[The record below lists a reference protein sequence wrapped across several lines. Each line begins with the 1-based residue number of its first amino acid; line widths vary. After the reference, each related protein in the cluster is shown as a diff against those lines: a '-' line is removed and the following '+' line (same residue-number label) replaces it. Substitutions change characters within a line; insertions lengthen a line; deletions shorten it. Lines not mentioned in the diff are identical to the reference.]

1 MRTVKY
7 YLGDILK
14 DGLPCSNAIVRWET
28 LSPCIVLTC
37 HLPDKVVDGKKLTNG
52 VEFSIDDDMEN
63 CSPCVKYHI
72 ECPGCTNCPIVDKT
86 LCFCTGPTDCP
97 PCHVCINGE
106 CIPTCDICDP
116 VTGDCVS
123 CNDEHPCPG
132 DQICVQGE
140 CQCPQGKYDPVTGKC
155 VECIVGDV
163 NPNNPCLICLGGSWA
178 QKICASGVV
187 DPVTCDCTGCNG
199 NTDCGENQCC
209 YDGECLCC
217 KDSAVY
223 DPILGKCVPKPP
235 CDPNTPCPECM
246 DCLNGQCVPRVCPE
260 GYICVGDSCVPE
272 CDCNNPTCNTANACV
287 PTADGRCYCSPCSGA
302 CSSGA
307 ECGPGCY
314 CDNGQCKPKPCVGTC
329 VNGGDCGPG
338 CGCLNGECVPCN
350 SVNCA
355 TNPSLCSQILGCKCN
370 GNTCSKSE
378 GCNDKPCVT
387 SANCQ
392 QGCTCDKGICKDCSN
407 YSCDDCAN
415 HPGCKCISGTCGDD
429 PDNDCKDTLTLKKVD
444 ESCDLKA
451 ELILKEPCSCSALS
465 IFSRVHGI
473 IYSDAP
479 NEVRIIT
486 KLELRKGT
494 GPNSPKLGDTTSD
507 LIADNDLPLSGNIKV
522 TQIRKHKKVNTTTG
536 AFISNGETKW
546 STSVNVAGEDSFTL
560 ENSDFGIGYTHIAIG
575 SILVGSS
582 NSQTTDIVTSYEY
595 YIEQTSDFTFANTC
609 VYKAPKAVNPYIFT
623 TNAQLTSGNLNIVD
637 KITPIITDAK
647 RNPRLTWYKTK
658 DAAFDSTDK
667 FRSLYLPLQG
677 GKYTDTLFGLGQID
691 PKGKYPLVGQEG
703 ELWSGYNWLVKTDCG
718 CVEDAGLDDVYFC
731 NPKTIG
737 SELNG
742 CHTGIK
748 LKGPFVPCDVNQDI
762 RPHQKAGYTI
772 PDAVQTVYQLWIN
785 GKLFKS
791 FVHNAQVGGMVVYD
805 TSASGND
812 RYTTEPMF
820 SNNFFYTLNDEEI
833 KTAEIRMNHG
843 NKCNIKIPINPLTP
857 RTIVDTIDCSL
868 IGNEYTVKV
877 NANQG
882 GFTIQNVTGA
892 NSFTLVGGVFTLY
905 LTKGLSTEIT
915 FIFSDGCKAK
925 KTYKECNCDIN
936 PEASITAGD
945 FCTGQTG
952 QITITGTQGATV
964 TYIEDG
970 VNKTKVLGSPFVIN
984 TTSTKVVK
992 LVSVALNGCISTI
1005 NTTVTATLIT
1015 LPTATIT
1022 ASDNAICS
1030 GEAVTL
1036 TFGGSNGAT
1045 ANLYQNGVVLQEVT
1059 IPSTLVVNP
1068 TVSTSYYLG
1077 GISLGTCINNTN
1089 TSPVNITVTPGPG
1102 ELTWTESCN
1111 GTSTTRTFTFN
1122 QNVVYNGGS
1131 PTSTLAVASGIGSI
1145 VVTYGSGS
1153 CVITKTIPVDS
1164 CGCDVLV
1171 TISASPAAICNGGST
1186 TLSAVVTG
1194 GVAPYQYQWY
1204 RAGITAGTGTTLNT
1218 TPANTTEYYLKI
1230 TDAEGCVVNSNTL
1243 VVTVNSPTPFGI
1255 ISANSNGVTESG
1267 ESLLVCNNITQLTLI
1282 SSFPFP
1288 SGKLTWNL
1296 VNPGNYSG
1304 GLTFPTITPAITLT
1318 MADVTSGL
1326 IVTATG
1332 INEFGCAY
1340 TTQKQ
1345 IIKQACACTTQ
1356 PTANAGIDQTSSG
1369 VTPINL
1375 NGIVSF
1381 DTNGLLWTTSGSGT
1395 FGNPLLAVTTYT
1407 PSVSDIAAGTVTLTL
1422 TVNDPDGAGPCTS
1435 AVDTVVITLTPGTC
1449 CNGVNPNNSIDLD
1462 DPDVSFA
1469 AKEYAMLTDL
1479 TIGNIDTADSKCG
1492 LPAAYIWSNNTINPG
1507 DPSNLAPD
1515 AIPGTVANGTQ
1526 EYFIKNTSGC
1536 ASQVIADAE
1545 FNGPNN
1551 SRTIL
1556 ASLADVVASANV
1568 RLASMPSPY
1577 NTMYLTVAGNVLKLN
1592 NAPYC
1597 FRLSGV
1603 ARFGNVDTCDTITH
1617 KDSVI
1622 TGKGSTNFG
1631 LLNT

>member
-1 MRTVKY
+1 M
-7 YLGDILK
+7 
-14 DGLPCSNAIVRWET
+14 PCSNAIVRWET

-155 VECIVGDV
+155 VECIVGDI

-287 PTADGRCYCSPCSGA
+287 PTAGGKCFCSPCSGPCA
-302 CSSGA
+302 TNA
-307 ECGPGCY
+307 NCGPGCY

-429 PDNDCKDTLTLKKVD
+429 PDNDCKDTLTLKKID
-444 ESCDLKA
+444 DSCDLKA
-451 ELILKEPCSCSALS
+451 ELTLKEGCACPVLS
-465 IFSRVHGI
+465 IYTI
-473 IYSDAP
+473 KKIYAIG
-479 NEVRIIT
+479 EIE
-486 KLELRKGT
+486 LELRKGNK
-494 GPNSPKLGDTTSD
+494 PDSPKLGDITNPNIS
-507 LIADNDLPLSGNIKV
+507 DNDLPLSGNI
-522 TQIRKHKKVNTTTG
+522 QSILIRKHKTVNTTTG
-536 AFISNGETKW
+536 TFISNGETKW
-546 STSVNVAGEDSFTL
+546 TSTVNMAGKDWTMF
-560 ENSDFGIGYTHIAIG
+560 NYGIPYNLGYIG
-575 SILVGSS
+575 DILSGSS
-582 NSQTTDIVTSYEY
+582 NAQTTDIVTGFEISFK
-595 YIEQTSDFTFANTC
+595 QTSDLVFANGC
-609 VYKAPKAVNPYIFT
+609 IYKAPKDIAVYKIEGTTAYNADYIT
-623 TNAQLTSGNLNIVD
+623 PKS
-637 KITPIITDAK
+637 KITTITSSNTRD
-647 RNPRLTWYKTK
+647 PRLTWYKSK
-658 DAAFDSTDK
+658 DQAFDAADK
-667 FRSLYLPLQG
+667 FRSLYVPQQG

-748 LKGPFVPCDVNQDI
+748 LKGPIVPCDVNQDI

-843 NKCNIKIPINPLTP
+843 DKCNIKIPINPLTP

-905 LTKGLSTEIT
+905 LTKELSTEIT
-915 FIFSDGCKAK
+915 FIFSDGCKTK

-936 PEASITAGD
+936 PEASITTND

-1005 NTTVTATLIT
+1005 NTTVTATLIN

-1022 ASDNAICS
+1022 ADDTTICS
-1030 GEAVTL
+1030 GDSVIL
-1036 TFGGSNGAT
+1036 TFGGNNGAT

-1145 VVTYGSGS
+1145 VVTYGTGA
-1153 CVITKTIPVDS
+1153 CTLTETIIVDG
-1164 CGCDVLV
+1164 CGCDILV
-1171 TISASPAAICNGGST
+1171 TISASPSSVCLGGSM
-1186 TLSAVVTG
+1186 TLSAVIVG
-1194 GVAPYQYQWY
+1194 GVAPYQYKWKQVAFPGVW
-1204 RAGITAGTGTTLNT
+1204 TTGTTPGYI
-1218 TPANTTEYYLKI
+1218 PAQTGDYFLEI
-1230 TDAEGCVVNSNTL
+1230 TDAEGCIVLSNTL
-1243 VVTVNSPTPFGI
+1243 TVQVNNPTPFGI

-1422 TVNDPDGAGPCTS
+1422 TVNDPDGAGPCT
-1435 AVDTVVITLTPGTC
+1435 AVADTMVLTLNPGTC
-1449 CNGVNPNNSIDLD
+1449 CNGFTPNNAIDLAQPAD
-1462 DPDVSFA
+1462 SYA
-1469 AKEYAMLTDL
+1469 SKEYAMLTDL
-1479 TIGNIDTADSKCG
+1479 TIGDIRDDGGCG
-1492 LPAAYIWSNNTINPG
+1492 NPVAAIWSNNSSTEFNSG
-1507 DPSNLAPD
+1507 VYVTGS
-1515 AIPGTVANGTQ
+1515 VYNGTQ
-1526 EYFIKNTSGC
+1526 EFFIKNSSGC
-1536 ASQVIADAE
+1536 ADQIVADKEFCAVTGPCPSTRVII
-1545 FNGPNN
+1545 G
-1551 SRTIL
+1551 
-1556 ASLADVVASANV
+1556 SLATVITNANA
-1568 RLASMPSPY
+1568 RLATMPTPY
-1577 NTMYLTVAGNVLKLN
+1577 NTMFLTVENNEDMNPLAIKLN
-1592 NAPYC
+1592 GAPYC
-1597 FRLSGV
+1597 YRLSAV
-1603 ARFGNVDTCDTITH
+1603 ARLGNVDTCGVDAENTVLSERIL
-1617 KDSVI
+1617 
-1622 TGKGSTNFG
+1622 TNFTPI
-1631 LLNT
+1631 NI

>member
-1 MRTVKY
+1 MRTIKY
-7 YLGDILK
+7 YLGEILK

-72 ECPGCTNCPIVDKT
+72 ECPGCTNCPIIDKT

-116 VTGDCVS
+116 ATGDCVS

-287 PTADGRCYCSPCSGA
+287 PTAGGKCYCSPCSGPCA
-302 CSSGA
+302 TNA
-307 ECGPGCY
+307 NCGPGCY

-355 TNPSLCSQILGCKCN
+355 TNPSLCSQILGCSCN
-370 GNTCSKSE
+370 GNVCSKKE

-429 PDNDCKDTLTLKKVD
+429 PDNDCKDTLTLKKID
-444 ESCDLKA
+444 DSCDLKA
-451 ELILKEPCSCSALS
+451 ELTLKEGCACPVLSARTA
-465 IFSRVHGI
+465 IKPRGGVV
-473 IYSDAP
+473 IYID
-479 NEVRIIT
+479 
-486 KLELRKGT
+486 LRKGT
-494 GPNSPKLGDTTSD
+494 AFNSPLLGDISNPN
-507 LIADNDLPLSGNIKV
+507 IADNDLPLSGSIKI
-522 TQIRKHKKVNTTTG
+522 TINRHHKKVNTVTG
-536 AFISNGETKW
+536 AFISNATTTW
-546 STSVNVAGEDSFTL
+546 NASFNVAGKDSFAIGL
-560 ENSDFGIGYTHIAIG
+560 SDFGIGYGFEPIGAI
-575 SILVGSS
+575 LPGSS
-582 NSQTTDIVTSYEY
+582 NSQTTDIITGYEY
-595 YIEQTSDFTFANTC
+595 HIEQTSDFVFANKC
-609 VYKAPKAVNPYIFT
+609 IYKAPKAITSYIFT
-623 TNAQLTSGNLNIVD
+623 TNTQLATALENDIR
-637 KITPIITDAK
+637 IIPFKTDSK
-647 RNPRLTWYKTK
+647 RDPRLTWYKSK
-658 DAAFDSTDK
+658 DKVFDAADK
-667 FRSLYLPLQG
+667 FRSLYLPQQG

-843 NKCNIKIPINPLTP
+843 DKCNIKIPINPLTP

-877 NANQG
+877 NASQG
-882 GFTIQNVTGA
+882 GFTITNVTGA
-892 NSFTLVGGVFTLY
+892 NSFTLTGGVFTLY

-915 FIFSDGCKAK
+915 FIFSDGCKTK

-1045 ANLYQNGVVLQEVT
+1045 AGLFQNGVYLQDIT
-1059 IPSTLVVNP
+1059 IPSSLIVNP
-1068 TVSTSYYLG
+1068 STTTSYYLDN
-1077 GISLGTCINNTN
+1077 ISLGTCVNT
-1089 TSPVNITVTPGPG
+1089 TQTATVNITVTPGPG
-1102 ELTWTESCN
+1102 ELTWTDTCN

-1122 QNVVYNGGS
+1122 QNIVYNGGA
-1131 PTSTLAVASGIGSI
+1131 PTNTLSVSSGIGSI

-1153 CVITKTIPVDS
+1153 CTLTKTIIVEG

-1171 TISASPAAICNGGST
+1171 TISASPASVCAGTPT
-1186 TLSAVVTG
+1186 TLSAIIVGGIAPYSYEWYRG
-1194 GVAPYQYQWY
+1194 GVM
-1204 RAGITAGTGTTLNT
+1204 AGTGTTLTT
-1218 TPANTTEYYLKI
+1218 TPAVTTDYYLKI
-1230 TDAEGCVVNSNTL
+1230 TDAEQCIVLSNTL
-1243 VVTVNSPTPFGI
+1243 SVSVNNPTPFGI
-1255 ISANSNGVTESG
+1255 ISVSPTGITDTG
-1267 ESLLVCNNITQLTLI
+1267 DTLLICDSLTNITLV
-1282 SSFPFP
+1282 SSSPFP
-1288 SGKLTWNL
+1288 SGQLTWSL

-1304 GLTFPTITPAITLT
+1304 GLTFPVTTSAITLAI
-1318 MADVTSGL
+1318 ADITSGL
-1326 IVTATG
+1326 RVKAVG
-1332 INEFGCAY
+1332 INEFGCPY
-1340 TTQKQ
+1340 STEKTL
-1345 IIKQACACTTQ
+1345 IKQSCGCNT
-1356 PTANAGIDQTSSG
+1356 PTSSNAGPDITSVG
-1369 VTPINL
+1369 VTPVVL
-1375 NGIVSF
+1375 NGTVSG
-1381 DTNGLLWTTSGSGT
+1381 DINGLVWTTSGTGS
-1395 FGNPLLAVTTYT
+1395 FANALLADTTYT
-1407 PSVSDIAAGTVTLTL
+1407 PSASDVTATTVTLTL

-1435 AVDTVVITLTPGTC
+1435 SSDSMILTLTQGACTYCPVAAEYG
-1449 CNGVNPNNSIDLD
+1449 NSIDTTQ
-1462 DPDVSFA
+1462 PIVSYA
-1469 AKEYAMLTDL
+1469 SKEYALLTDL
-1479 TIGNIDTADSKCG
+1479 TIFDCSTPGQTNTMNV
-1492 LPAAYIWSNNTINPG
+1492 WSNN
-1507 DPSNLAPD
+1507 SALEFNLPPY
-1515 AIPGTVANGTQ
+1515 ITGSVYNGLQ
-1526 EYFIKNTSGC
+1526 EFFIKNTSGC
-1536 ASQVIADAE
+1536 NAQITADAI
-1545 FNGPNN
+1545 FDDPDGT
-1551 SRTIL
+1551 RIVIG
-1556 ASLADVVASANV
+1556 SLATVVANANA
-1568 RLASMPSPY
+1568 RMASMPAPY
-1577 NTMYLTVAGNVLKLN
+1577 NTYFLSLAGTTIKLN

-1597 FRLSGV
+1597 FKLKGTAKLGDIGV
-1603 ARFGNVDTCDTITH
+1603 CAGSAASTTTTNTVDTGFTP
-1617 KDSVI
+1617 
-1622 TGKGSTNFG
+1622 
-1631 LLNT
+1631 LNT